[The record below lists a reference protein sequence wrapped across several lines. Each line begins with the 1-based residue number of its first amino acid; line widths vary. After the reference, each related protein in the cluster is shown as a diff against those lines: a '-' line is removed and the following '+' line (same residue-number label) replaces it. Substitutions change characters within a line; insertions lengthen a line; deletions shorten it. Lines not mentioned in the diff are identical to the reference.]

1 MNLRLKKIN
10 ELIKQEVGNLIIR
23 ELDLSREVLITV
35 TKTEVSADLRY
46 ADVSI
51 SVLPSRKKQ
60 STLKPL
66 NKSVYSIQQKLNKKL
81 IMKPAPKIRFKL
93 DTTGEY
99 VNRIDEA
106 IKEIHK
112 EK

>member
-10 ELIKQEVGNLIIR
+10 KLIKQEVGNLIIR
-23 ELDLSREVLITV
+23 ELDLNREVLITV

-51 SVLPSRKKQ
+51 SVMPSGKKR

-66 NKSVYSIQQKLNKKL
+66 KN
-81 IMKPAPKIRFKL
+81 
-93 DTTGEY
+93 
-99 VNRIDEA
+99 
-106 IKEIHK
+106 
-112 EK
+112 